1 MLTTAF
7 LDLQHRDGA
16 SGRPCGHRLISEQR
30 SAHAIRG
37 AGDGY
42 PGANL
47 VPTGPGFGFE
57 LLFGIA
63 EKTLDAPI
71 EERVEKAPVKIASD
85 LSGLRHRRPIRE
97 AAGTEQRNSFRQTIR
112 RAPECNAER
121 VAAVER
127 RGHARK
133 TID

>member
-7 LDLQHRDGA
+7 LDLQHADRTA
-16 SGRPCGHRLISEQR
+16 GRPSGHRLISEQR

-47 VPTGPGFGFE
+47 VPTGPGFSFE

-63 EKTLDAPI
+63 TKTLDAPVEKCI
-71 EERVEKAPVKIASD
+71 EKAPVKIDSD
-85 LSGLRHRRPIRE
+85 LSGLRHRRPVRE
-97 AAGTEQRNSFRQTIR
+97 AAGTEQRNSFRPAIH
-112 RAPECNAER
+112 RAP
-121 VAAVER
+121 
-127 RGHARK
+127 
-133 TID
+133 

>member
-7 LDLQHRDGA
+7 LDLQHGDRTA
-16 SGRPCGHRLISEQR
+16 GRPSGHRLISEQR

-57 LLFGIA
+57 FLFGIA
-63 EKTLDAPI
+63 QKTFDPSVDK
-71 EERVEKAPVKIASD
+71 RCEKAPVEIDAD
-85 LSGLRHRRPIRE
+85 LSGLRHCRPMCYP
-97 AAGTEQRNSFRQTIR
+97 AGADKRTSFRPAIHR
-112 RAPECNAER
+112 SSNCDAEGM
-121 VAAVER
+121 AAVQR
-127 RGHARK
+127 
-133 TID
+133 